1 MSSTAEPVN
10 HPATPETGQVGLGEK
25 LAYGSGNFAAQ
36 MVFNPATAFMVF
48 FYTDVAGIAAG
59 VVGTML
65 LFSRFFDLLNPVM
78 GMVVD
83 RTHTRW
89 GKARPWLLWMAVP
102 FGLSAVLLFTVPN
115 IGLQGRTIYAFITYN
130 IVFSVIYTMQD
141 TPYASLGALMTP
153 DSHQRALINI
163 WRMILANS
171 GIIFSFMITLPL
183 VAAMGGGAAGWQRAF
198 ICFGALA
205 TVLML
210 VCFRF
215 TKERIKPVRTQ
226 AAVPVK
232 VGLKAM
238 ATNGY
243 MILIM
248 LLGVCLFITL
258 GLYGANVYFCRYFLH
273 DAERLGP
280 LMTIQI
286 AAQIAGMAVVGPIIK
301 KFGKRNSTMAGLAIS
316 ILGQLIM
323 YIAPT
328 SYLIVSIGTVVKGL
342 GAAPM
347 VGTMFAMVADT
358 IDYGEWRSG
367 FRTDG
372 LTFGCF
378 ALMFKMSAGFGGAIT
393 GWVLGLGGYVAGAA
407 TQPASAMAAIRVL
420 FLHIPLALYIVAG
433 LIMWAYGLDGKY
445 KKIHAELAVR
455 RAAAQS
461 S

>member
-1 MSSTAEPVN
+1 MSNTAEPA
-10 HPATPETGQVGLGEK
+10 HLAAPPETAHVSLGEK

-36 MVFNPATAFMVF
+36 MVFNPATAFLVF

-115 IGLQGRTIYAFITYN
+115 IGLNGRTIYAFITYN
-130 IVFSVIYTMQD
+130 LVFSVIYTMQD
-141 TPYASLGALMTP
+141 TPYASLGALMTAEP
-153 DSHQRALINI
+153 HQRTLINI
-163 WRMILANS
+163 WRMVLCNS
-171 GIIFSFMITLPL
+171 GIIFSFMVTLPL

-215 TKERIKPVRTQ
+215 TRERIKPVSSH
-226 AAVPVK
+226 ASVPVK
-232 VGLKAM
+232 AGLKAM
-238 ATNGY
+238 ATNKY
-243 MILIM
+243 MLLIM

-258 GLYGANVYFCRYFLH
+258 GLYAANVYFCRYFLH

-301 KFGKRNSTMAGLAIS
+301 KFGKRNSTIVGLAIS

-328 SYLIVSIGTVVKGL
+328 SYLVVSIGTVVKGV

-347 VGTMFAMVADT
+347 VGTLFAMIADT

-378 ALMFKMSAGFGGAIT
+378 ALVLKMSAGFGGAIT
-393 GWVLGLGGYVAGAA
+393 GWVLGMGGYVAGAA
-407 TQPASAMAAIRVL
+407 SQPESAMTAIRFL
-420 FLHIPLALYIVAG
+420 FLHIPLALYVLCG
-433 LIMWAYGLDGKY
+433 LIMWIYGLDGRY
-445 KKIHAELAVR
+445 KVINAELVAR
-455 RAAAQS
+455 RAAESAS
-461 S
+461 